1 MLLSIEFQAGMGRD
15 MGLGK
20 QGKLNLP
27 AREREKEKGGG
38 VGLSQEPP
46 PLPQSHD
53 LQ

>member
-27 AREREKEKGGG
+27 AREREKGGG
-38 VGLSQEPP
+38 VGLSQEPL